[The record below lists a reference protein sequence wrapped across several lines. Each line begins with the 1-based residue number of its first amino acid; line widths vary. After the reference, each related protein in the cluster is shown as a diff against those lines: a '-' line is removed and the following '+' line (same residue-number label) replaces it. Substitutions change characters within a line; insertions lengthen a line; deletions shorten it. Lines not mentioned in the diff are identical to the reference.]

1 MVQYDSKT
9 HQNSGMYEQMN
20 QTDEKVSEREKM
32 KAQMG
37 YKLYCTFH

>member
-9 HQNSGMYEQMN
+9 HQNSGMYEQMT
-20 QTDEKVSEREKM
+20 QTDEKEREKM